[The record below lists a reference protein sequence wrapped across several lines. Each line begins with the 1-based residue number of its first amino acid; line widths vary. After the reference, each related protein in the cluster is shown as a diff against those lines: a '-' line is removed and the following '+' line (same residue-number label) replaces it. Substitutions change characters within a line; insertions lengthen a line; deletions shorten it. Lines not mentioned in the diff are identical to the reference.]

1 MARFGKNTVQEAAQS
16 LGIPTDA
23 DIEEW
28 GKDHSETIYDAPYD
42 PDVDHPVDA
51 PAQEVPGMTNII
63 DDKPATPAA
72 EVPEVPAH
80 DAEATGAKTRRGRP
94 KMGELPEVTLDDLP
108 DAVEVPESEWESA
121 PLDEKKVIERSA
133 AQMKIDAAVKLV
145 YDKWVEK
152 DKPPARTAPR
162 MSYEV
167 KPELAQTT
175 SAMVTRAG
183 VFHKVRVVKSVTHTP
198 QGMARITFSAIDR
211 PPVTKKTE
219 K

>member
-1 MARFGKNTVQEAAQS
+1 VARFGKSNTV
-16 LGIPTDA
+16 TDEPVEIV
-23 DIEEW
+23 DY
-28 GKDHSETIYDAPYD
+28 SETTYDTQIPGNPAVYD
-42 PDVDHPVDA
+42 N
-51 PAQEVPGMTNII
+51 QEVPGMTNII
-63 DDKPATPAA
+63 EDAPATPAS
-72 EVPEVPAH
+72 EVSEVPAH

-94 KMGELPEVTLDDLP
+94 RMGELPEVTLDDLP
-108 DAVEVPESEWESA
+108 DAVEVPESEWDSA
-121 PLDEKKVIERSA
+121 PLSEKKVIERSA

-145 YDKWVEK
+145 HDKWIEA
-152 DKPPARTAPR
+152 DKPKSRLPR

-167 KPELAQTT
+167 KPELAATT

-211 PPVTKKTE
+211 PPVTKKDD

>member
-1 MARFGKNTVQEAAQS
+1 VTDEPVEAV
-16 LGIPTDA
+16 
-23 DIEEW
+23 DIV
-28 GKDHSETIYDAPYD
+28 DYSETTYEHNTPGSSVVTNFKEKEA
-42 PDVDHPVDA
+42 
-51 PAQEVPGMTNII
+51 PGMTNII
-63 DDKPATPAA
+63 EDAPAVPASEVP

-108 DAVEVPESEWESA
+108 DAVEVPESEWDSA
-121 PLDEKKVIERSA
+121 PLSEKKVIERSA

-145 YDKWVEK
+145 HDKWIEA
-152 DKPPARTAPR
+152 DKPKSRLPR

-167 KPELAQTT
+167 KPELAATT

-211 PPVTKKTE
+211 PPVTKKDDN

>member
-1 MARFGKNTVQEAAQS
+1 VARFGKNNVQEAAQS

-28 GKDHSETIYDAPYD
+28 GKSDPVEIADHSVTTYDD
-42 PDVDHPVDA
+42 
-51 PAQEVPGMTNII
+51 QEVPGMTNII
-63 DDKPATPAA
+63 EDAPAVPAS

-183 VFHKVRVVKSVTHTP
+183 VLHKVRVVKSVTHTP
-198 QGMARITFSAIDR
+198 QGMTRITFSAIDR
-211 PPVTKKTE
+211 PPVTKRDNSK
-219 K
+219 